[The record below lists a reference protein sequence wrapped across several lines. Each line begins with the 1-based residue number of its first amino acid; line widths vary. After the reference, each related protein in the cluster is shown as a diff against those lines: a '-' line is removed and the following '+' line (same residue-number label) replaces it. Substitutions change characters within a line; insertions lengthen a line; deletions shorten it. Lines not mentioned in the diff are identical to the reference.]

1 MSYTTTLQ
9 LVSPNGHQQKSPSLP
24 EFPSD
29 LQTIFPKAQLVLNHG
44 LLIGEM
50 LGIPIHKAQ
59 RIIDR
64 TYNQADIAPYFNTY
78 DQQSLLMT
86 FNAISSALCRA
97 INTDG
102 TPTKNIFGK
111 VLSRSDLLETDKD
124 GSLVIKHRQLHLS
137 DLQAELCVLNNL
149 LSFAIG
155 NSLMIKMQ

>member
-1 MSYTTTLQ
+1 MSYTTSLQ
-9 LVSPNGHQQKSPSLP
+9 LVSPNGQREKSPSLP
-24 EFPSD
+24 EFSRELPS
-29 LQTIFPKAQLVLNHG
+29 IFPKANLVLNHG

-50 LGIPIHKAQ
+50 LGIPIRQAQ

-64 TYNQADIAPYFNTY
+64 IYNEADIAPYFNTY
-78 DQQSLLMT
+78 DQQLLFMT

-102 TPTKNIFGK
+102 TPTQNIFGK
-111 VLSRSDLLETDKD
+111 VLAKSDLLETHKD
-124 GSLVIKHRQLHLS
+124 GSLIIKHRQLRLS
-137 DLQAELCVLNNL
+137 DLQSQLCTLNNL